1 MQRLAV
7 VVLFAFA
14 SVSQA
19 ALQSKVVEY
28 KQGDTVCEGYIAW
41 DDSTDSKRPGVI
53 VVHEWMGHNPYV
65 RMRADR
71 LAQLGYV
78 GFAIDIYGKGVRA
91 TTAEEAGKLSR
102 KYKQDRPL
110 LRARAKAAL
119 DFLRQ
124 QPQVDGDRIAAIGY
138 CFGGTT
144 VLEMARGGMD
154 LKGVASFHGDL
165 GTPHPEDARNIKC
178 KVLALHGADDP
189 FVPEK
194 TVKAFEEEMRNAKV
208 DWQLIAYGNTV
219 HSFTYPEAG
228 QYKVAGAAYN
238 AESDRRSW
246 QAMQDFFNEIF
257 KRATPTS
264 VTLPN

>member
-7 VVLFAFA
+7 VVLCLFA
-14 SVSQA
+14 SVSPA
-19 ALQSKVVEY
+19 AVQSKVVEY
-28 KQGDTVCEGYIAW
+28 KEGDTVCEGYIAW
-41 DDSTDSKRPGVI
+41 DDATDAKRPGII

-91 TTAEEAGKLSR
+91 TTAAEAGKLSG
-102 KYKQDRPL
+102 KYKQDRAL

-119 DFLRQ
+119 DFLRE

-194 TVKAFEEEMRNAKV
+194 TVKAFEDEMRNAKV

-257 KRATPTS
+257 KRATPAAMR
-264 VTLPN
+264 VPN